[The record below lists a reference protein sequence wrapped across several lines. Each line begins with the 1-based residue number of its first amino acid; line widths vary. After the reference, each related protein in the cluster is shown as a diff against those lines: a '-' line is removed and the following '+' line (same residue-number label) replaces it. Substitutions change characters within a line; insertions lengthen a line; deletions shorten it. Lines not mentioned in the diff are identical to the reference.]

1 MNEAV
6 VKILCHHICV
16 LIQVMYALGVEQEFG
31 GEKTFGS
38 GPLVDAK
45 IS

>member
-1 MNEAV
+1 MNEAL
-6 VKILCHHICV
+6 VKILCHNICV
-16 LIQVMYALGVEQEFG
+16 LIQAMYALGVEPEFG

-38 GPLVDAK
+38 KPLVDAK